1 MKAAQID
8 TAVTLSLADAQ
19 NWTWGLSL
27 IFLTVMIHAV
37 GLVLTAIVGLR
48 VRLWLQPRGL
58 GLRILA
64 PIVVGLIG
72 GVGLLLALLHGLEA
86 VIWAAAYMW
95 VGALDSLADAMLYS
109 FDSMTTRGASG
120 LTLERRWQMMGALE
134 AGDGM
139 LLFGISTAYVFA
151 LLQTWWPMLKT
162 HRH

>member
-48 VRLWLQPRGL
+48 VRLWLQPRDL

-109 FDSMTTRGASG
+109 FEFDDDARRLGADTG
-120 LTLERRWQMMGALE
+120 TAV
-134 AGDGM
+134 ADDGR
-139 LLFGISTAYVFA
+139 A
-151 LLQTWWPMLKT
+151 
-162 HRH
+162 

>member
-1 MKAAQID
+1 LKAAQID

-37 GLVLTAIVGLR
+37 GLVLMAIVGVR
-48 VRLWLQPRGL
+48 VRLWLAPRGL
-58 GLRILA
+58 GLRVLA
-64 PIVVGLIG
+64 PIVIGLVG
-72 GVGLLLALLHGLEA
+72 GVGLLLALLHGIEA

-151 LLQTWWPMLKT
+151 LLQTWWPMLKS

>member
-1 MKAAQID
+1 M
-8 TAVTLSLADAQ
+8 SDAQ

-48 VRLWLQPRGL
+48 VRLWLQPRNL

-95 VGALDSLADAMLYS
+95 VGALELTRRCDALFLRFDDDARRLGADTGTAVA
-109 FDSMTTRGASG
+109 D
-120 LTLERRWQMMGALE
+120 
-134 AGDGM
+134 DGR
-139 LLFGISTAYVFA
+139 A
-151 LLQTWWPMLKT
+151 
-162 HRH
+162 